1 MNWAILIT
9 IGLLLLSN
17 IVMTFAWY
25 GHLKLQQMGI
35 SAHWPLIVVI
45 LFSWGIAFFE
55 YMLMVPAN
63 RIGFAE
69 NGGPFSLMQLKVMQE
84 VITLTIFI
92 IFVILSIEYYC
103 YVFQIMIKSMN
114 QKNFYLIVTLLSIFH
129 VLLLLL
135 LMAFVSTMSTN
146 PGEIP
151 LYWGFYIGDD
161 DYKRKRYCLICNA
174 FKPERSHHC
183 SVCNICVLNMDH
195 HCPWVDNCIGFYNR
209 KFFMQLLLFVV
220 LLTIYVDI
228 SELYFIV
235 NLSIKLFKQHIK
247 YSEIAL
253 AALTIFAY
261 LAVFIFSII
270 ITNFFKF
277 HIGLVLKNSTTIESL
292 DQEHQKD
299 FQKFNLSPREN
310 WEQVFG
316 CDSLFWF
323 VPFPTKRG
331 KPDGDGLSWRT
342 NESTLDSNIKGE
354 ENNFKKY
361 GSNFD
366 TNYNS
371 NNIPGSI

>member
-1 MNWAILIT
+1 MEPNNN
-9 IGLLLLSN
+9 N
-17 IVMTFAWY
+17 IK
-25 GHLKLQQMGI
+25 GSG
-35 SAHWPLIVVI
+35 
-45 LFSWGIAFFE
+45 
-55 YMLMVPAN
+55 
-63 RIGFAE
+63 
-69 NGGPFSLMQLKVMQE
+69 LMQTGKEKKKDKKYYGKL
-84 VITLTIFI
+84 LIFI
-92 IFVILSIEYYC
+92 IFIVISIEYYC
-103 YVFQIMIKSMN
+103 YVFEIMIKSMN
-114 QKNFYLIVTLLSIFH
+114 QKNFHLILTLLIVFH
-129 VLLLLL
+129 ILLLLL
-135 LMAFVSTMSTN
+135 LMAFISTMSTN

-228 SELYFIV
+228 SEFYFIV
-235 NLSIKLFKQHIK
+235 V
-247 YSEIAL
+247 
-253 AALTIFAY
+253 IFAY
-261 LAVFIFSII
+261 LAIFIFSII

-316 CDSLFWF
+316 CDSLLWF
-323 VPFPTKRG
+323 IPFPTKRG
-331 KPDGDGLSWRT
+331 RPDGDGLSWRT
-342 NESTLDSNIKGE
+342 NENTLDSNIKVE
-354 ENNFKKY
+354 ESNIKKY

>member
-1 MNWAILIT
+1 MEPNNNNIKGSGMIQT
-9 IGLLLLSN
+9 GKEKKKDKKYYGKLL
-17 IVMTFAWY
+17 
-25 GHLKLQQMGI
+25 
-35 SAHWPLIVVI
+35 
-45 LFSWGIAFFE
+45 
-55 YMLMVPAN
+55 
-63 RIGFAE
+63 
-69 NGGPFSLMQLKVMQE
+69 
-84 VITLTIFI
+84 IFI
-92 IFVILSIEYYC
+92 IFVVISIEYYC
-103 YVFQIMIKSMN
+103 YVFEIMIKSMN
-114 QKNFYLIVTLLSIFH
+114 QKNFHLILTLLVIFH
-129 VLLLLL
+129 IILLLL

-209 KFFMQLLLFVV
+209 KFFMQLLLYVV
-220 LLTIYVDI
+220 ILTIYVDI
-228 SELYFIV
+228 SEFYFVV
-235 NLSIKLFKQHIK
+235 NLAIKLFKQHIK
-247 YSEIAL
+247 YSQIARATL
-253 AALTIFAY
+253 VIFAY
-261 LAVFIFSII
+261 LAIFIFSII

-323 VPFPTKRG
+323 LPFPTKRG
-331 KPDGDGLSWRT
+331 RPDGDGLSWRT
-342 NESTLDSNIKGE
+342 NDNTLDSNIKGDD
-354 ENNFKKY
+354 NNIRKY
-361 GSNFD
+361 GSNYD

-371 NNIPGSI
+371 NNIPGSL

>member
-1 MNWAILIT
+1 MEPNNN
-9 IGLLLLSN
+9 N
-17 IVMTFAWY
+17 IK
-25 GHLKLQQMGI
+25 GSG
-35 SAHWPLIVVI
+35 
-45 LFSWGIAFFE
+45 
-55 YMLMVPAN
+55 
-63 RIGFAE
+63 
-69 NGGPFSLMQLKVMQE
+69 LMQTGKEKKKDKKYYGKL
-84 VITLTIFI
+84 LIFI
-92 IFVILSIEYYC
+92 IFIVISIEYYC
-103 YVFQIMIKSMN
+103 YVFEIMIKSMN
-114 QKNFYLIVTLLSIFH
+114 QKNFHLILTLLVVFH
-129 VLLLLL
+129 ILLLLL
-135 LMAFVSTMSTN
+135 LMAFISTMSTN

-183 SVCNICVLNMDH
+183 SVCNICVLNMEH

-228 SELYFIV
+228 SEFYFIV
-235 NLSIKLFKQHIK
+235 NITIELFKQHIK
-247 YSEIAL
+247 YSQIARTML
-253 AALTIFAY
+253 VIFAY
-261 LAVFIFSII
+261 LAILIFSII

-316 CDSLFWF
+316 CDSLLWF
-323 VPFPTKRG
+323 IPFPTKRG
-331 KPDGDGLSWRT
+331 RPDGDGLSWRT
-342 NESTLDSNIKGE
+342 NENTLDSNIKVE
-354 ENNFKKY
+354 ESNIKKY

>member
-1 MNWAILIT
+1 MEPNNN
-9 IGLLLLSN
+9 N
-17 IVMTFAWY
+17 IK
-25 GHLKLQQMGI
+25 GSG
-35 SAHWPLIVVI
+35 
-45 LFSWGIAFFE
+45 
-55 YMLMVPAN
+55 
-63 RIGFAE
+63 
-69 NGGPFSLMQLKVMQE
+69 LMQTGKEKKKDKKYYGKL
-84 VITLTIFI
+84 LIFI
-92 IFVILSIEYYC
+92 IFIVISIEYYC
-103 YVFQIMIKSMN
+103 YVFEIMIKSMN
-114 QKNFYLIVTLLSIFH
+114 QKNFHLILTLLIVFH
-129 VLLLLL
+129 ILLLLL
-135 LMAFVSTMSTN
+135 LMAFISTMSTN

-161 DYKRKRYCLICNA
+161 DYKRKRYCLICN
-174 FKPERSHHC
+174 SHHC

-228 SELYFIV
+228 SEFYFIV
-235 NLSIKLFKQHIK
+235 NLTITLFKQHIK
-247 YSEIAL
+247 YSQIARTML
-253 AALTIFAY
+253 VIFAY
-261 LAVFIFSII
+261 LAIFIFSII

-316 CDSLFWF
+316 CDSLLWF
-323 VPFPTKRG
+323 IPFPTKRG
-331 KPDGDGLSWRT
+331 RPDGDGLSWRT
-342 NESTLDSNIKGE
+342 NENTLDSNIKVE
-354 ENNFKKY
+354 ESNIKKY

>member
-1 MNWAILIT
+1 MEPNNNNIKGNSMIQT
-9 IGLLLLSN
+9 GKEKKKDKKYYGKLL
-17 IVMTFAWY
+17 
-25 GHLKLQQMGI
+25 
-35 SAHWPLIVVI
+35 
-45 LFSWGIAFFE
+45 
-55 YMLMVPAN
+55 
-63 RIGFAE
+63 
-69 NGGPFSLMQLKVMQE
+69 
-84 VITLTIFI
+84 IFI
-92 IFVILSIEYYC
+92 IFVVISIEYYC
-103 YVFQIMIKSMN
+103 YVFEIMIKSMN
-114 QKNFYLIVTLLSIFH
+114 QKNFHLILTLLVIFH
-129 VLLLLL
+129 IILLLL

-209 KFFMQLLLFVV
+209 KFFMQLLLYVV
-220 LLTIYVDI
+220 ILTIYVDI
-228 SELYFIV
+228 SEFYFVV
-235 NLSIKLFKQHIK
+235 NLAIKLFKQHIK
-247 YSEIAL
+247 YSQIARATL
-253 AALTIFAY
+253 VIFAY
-261 LAVFIFSII
+261 LAIFIFSII

-323 VPFPTKRG
+323 LPFPTKRG
-331 KPDGDGLSWRT
+331 RPDGDGLSWRT
-342 NESTLDSNIKGE
+342 NDNTLDSNIKGDD
-354 ENNFKKY
+354 NNIRKY
-361 GSNFD
+361 GSNYD

-371 NNIPGSI
+371 NNIPGSL